1 MIDSTVF
8 RPLGVPPA
16 GYPHAQA
23 VLEYGNIDMLTRPSV
38 VNADG
43 SISTVR
49 SIGISLSK
57 SETGEKRTVHVLI
70 PTVHDDGYIM
80 SDDVATKLFKK
91 TEKHLGVFSTIKELN
106 RYAIMLHD
114 MEAARIEGYE
124 YEQRFTSPDQTAIY
138 DAITS
143 FKVNYALTA
152 GAEISV
158 DFADYKGE
166 MFLNNYFQIGTQYFY
181 RDEPFQMASV
191 EVSQGEGEYWNVNCK
206 LRTWQQQQMKEDLHP
221 EVLKSANGYD
231 FAEKLA
237 ARYGLFFVG
246 EEVKGKQQEI
256 KVKTKNNKE
265 SSWDVLQ
272 RSAGDNQYY
281 AFIAQ
286 QSLFFCS
293 PLFLLGQWGIDEV
306 AGATTT
312 KAGDF
317 VVGRS
322 YAIASAGNTSFK
334 EIGAENNDVGTIFRA
349 TGVGAGTGTAK
360 KIIYY
365 VPLVYPTPQLEAR
378 FLLMGLPEMRSSFD
392 SPKEAE
398 GSAMLWRD
406 NATQLRA
413 GMTVYVKK
421 MGIYDGAYII
431 SSVDYAEGQPEPV
444 SISFSTV
451 DKLAPEDKKKVDE
464 KISETTVI
472 SGAK

>member
-8 RPLGVPPA
+8 RPLGAPPI

-23 VLEYGNIDMLTRPSV
+23 ILEYGNINMLSRPSV

-80 SDDVATKLFKK
+80 SDDAATKLFKK
-91 TEKHLGVFSTIKELN
+91 TEKHLGVFSTIKDLN
-106 RYAIMLHD
+106 RYSIMLHD
-114 MEAARIEGYE
+114 MEEARIQGYE

-158 DFADYKGE
+158 DFADYQGQ

-181 RDEPFQMASV
+181 RNEPFQMASV

-286 QSLFFCS
+286 QTLFFCS
-293 PLFLLGQWGIDEV
+293 PLFLLGQWGIDYV
-306 AGATTT
+306 QG
-312 KAGDF
+312 F
-317 VVGRS
+317 
-322 YAIASAGNTSFK
+322 I
-334 EIGAENNDVGTIFRA
+334 
-349 TGVGAGTGTAK
+349 K
-360 KIIYY
+360 KDIYY
-365 VPLVYPTPQLEAR
+365 VPLVYPTPESETR

-413 GMTVYVKK
+413 GMTVFVKQ

-444 SISFSTV
+444 SISFASV
-451 DKLAPEDKKKVDE
+451 DKLAPEDRKKVDE

>member
-8 RPLGVPPA
+8 RPLGAPPA

-23 VLEYGNIDMLTRPSV
+23 ILEYGNINMLSRPSV

-80 SDDVATKLFKK
+80 SDDAATKLFKK
-91 TEKHLGVFSTIKELN
+91 TEKHLGVFSTIKDLN
-106 RYAIMLHD
+106 RYSIMLHD
-114 MEAARIEGYE
+114 MEEARIQGYE

-158 DFADYKGE
+158 DFADYQGQ

-181 RDEPFQMASV
+181 RNEPFQMASV

-231 FAEKLA
+231 FAQKLA
-237 ARYGLFFVG
+237 ERYGLLFVG

-286 QSLFFCS
+286 QTLFFCS
-293 PLFLLGQWGIDEV
+293 PLFLLGQWGIDYV
-306 AGATTT
+306 PG
-312 KAGDF
+312 F
-317 VVGRS
+317 V
-322 YAIASAGNTSFK
+322 
-334 EIGAENNDVGTIFRA
+334 
-349 TGVGAGTGTAK
+349 K
-360 KIIYY
+360 KDIYY
-365 VPLVYPTPQLEAR
+365 VPLVYPTPESETR

-413 GMTVYVKK
+413 GMTVFVKQ

-444 SISFSTV
+444 SISFASV
-451 DKLAPEDKKKVDE
+451 DKLAPEDRKKVDE

>member
-8 RPLGVPPA
+8 RPLGAPPA

-23 VLEYGNIDMLTRPSV
+23 ILEYGNINMFSRPSV

-80 SDDVATKLFKK
+80 SDVAATKLFKK
-91 TEKHLGVFSTIKELN
+91 TEKHLGVFSTIKDLN
-106 RYAIMLHD
+106 RYSIMLHD
-114 MEAARIEGYE
+114 MEEARIEGYE

-158 DFADYKGE
+158 DFADYQGQ

-181 RDEPFQMASV
+181 RNEPFQMASV

-231 FAEKLA
+231 FAQKLA
-237 ARYGLFFVG
+237 ERYGLLFVG

-286 QSLFFCS
+286 QTLFFCS
-293 PLFLLGQWGIDEV
+293 PLFLLGQWGIDYV
-306 AGATTT
+306 PG
-312 KAGDF
+312 F
-317 VVGRS
+317 
-322 YAIASAGNTSFK
+322 I
-334 EIGAENNDVGTIFRA
+334 
-349 TGVGAGTGTAK
+349 K
-360 KIIYY
+360 KDIYY
-365 VPLVYPTPQLEAR
+365 VPLVYPTPESETR

-413 GMTVYVKK
+413 GMTVFVKQ

-451 DKLAPEDKKKVDE
+451 DKLAPEDKKKVNE
-464 KISETTVI
+464 KIAETTVI

>member
-1 MIDSTVF
+1 MLDATVF
-8 RPLGVPPA
+8 RPVGAPPS
-16 GYPHAQA
+16 GYPYAQA
-23 VLEYGNIDMLTRPSV
+23 ILEYGNINMLNRPSV

-43 SISTVR
+43 SISTIR
-49 SIGISLSK
+49 SIGISISTSDGGRK
-57 SETGEKRTVHVLI
+57 GTIQVLI

-80 SDDVATKLFKK
+80 TDAEATKHFKK
-91 TEKHLGVFSTIKELN
+91 TENHLGIFSTIKDLN
-106 RYAIMLHD
+106 RYSIMLHD
-114 MEAARIEGYE
+114 MEEARIEGYE
-124 YEQRFTSPDQTAIY
+124 YEQRFSSPDQTAIY
-138 DAITS
+138 DAVTS

-158 DFADYKGE
+158 DFADYQGQ

-181 RDEPFQMASV
+181 RNEPFQMASV
-191 EVSQGEGEYWNVNCK
+191 EVSQGEGEYWNVRCK

-231 FAEKLA
+231 FAKKLA
-237 ARYGLFFVG
+237 DKYGLIFIG

-286 QSLFFCS
+286 GSLFFCS

-306 AGATTT
+306 AGA
-312 KAGDF
+312 
-317 VVGRS
+317 
-322 YAIASAGNTSFK
+322 
-334 EIGAENNDVGTIFRA
+334 
-349 TGVGAGTGTAK
+349 K
-360 KIIYY
+360 KKLIKY
-365 VPLVYPTPQLEAR
+365 VPLVYPTPESETR

-413 GMTVYVKK
+413 GMTVFVKE

-451 DKLAPEDKKKVDE
+451 DKLAPEDKKKVEE
-464 KISETTVI
+464 KIAETTVI

>member
-1 MIDSTVF
+1 MIDATVF
-8 RPLGVPPA
+8 RPVGAPPA
-16 GYPHAQA
+16 GYPYAQA
-23 VLEYGNIDMLTRPSV
+23 ILEYGNINMLSRPSV

-49 SIGISLSK
+49 SIGISITRSIGAFG
-57 SETGEKRTVHVLI
+57 TITVHVLI

-80 SDDVATKLFKK
+80 SDAAATKLFKK
-91 TEKHLGVFSTIKELN
+91 TEKHLGVFLTIKDLN
-106 RYAIMLHD
+106 RYSIMLHD
-114 MEAARIEGYE
+114 MEEARIEGYE

-138 DAITS
+138 DAVTS

-158 DFADYKGE
+158 DFADYQGQ

-191 EVSQGEGEYWNVNCK
+191 EVSQGEGEYWNVRCK

-237 ARYGLFFVG
+237 AKYGLMFIG

-272 RSAGDNQYY
+272 RSASDNQYY

-286 QSLFFCS
+286 GSLFFCS

-306 AGATTT
+306 
-312 KAGDF
+312 
-317 VVGRS
+317 
-322 YAIASAGNTSFK
+322 
-334 EIGAENNDVGTIFRA
+334 
-349 TGVGAGTGTAK
+349 VGAK
-360 KIIYY
+360 KKLIRY
-365 VPLVYPTPQLEAR
+365 VPLVYPTPESETR

-413 GMTVYVKK
+413 GMTVYVKE

-464 KISETTVI
+464 KIAETTVI

>member
-1 MIDSTVF
+1 MIDATVF
-8 RPLGVPPA
+8 RPVGAPPS
-16 GYPHAQA
+16 GYPYAQA
-23 VLEYGNIDMLTRPSV
+23 IISYGNINMLNRPRI

-49 SIGISLSK
+49 SISISENFTFGDTK
-57 SETGEKRTVHVLI
+57 FTIQVLI
-70 PTVHDDGYIM
+70 PTVFEDGVV
-80 SDDVATKLFKK
+80 SNAVAISRYKK
-91 TEKHLGVFSTIKELN
+91 SGEHLGKFSTIKDVN
-106 RYAIMLHD
+106 RYSIMLHD
-114 MEAARIEGYE
+114 MEEARINGEE
-124 YEQRFTSPDQTAIY
+124 YEQIFSSPDQTAIY
-138 DAITS
+138 DAVTS

-158 DFADYKGE
+158 DFADYQGQ

-181 RDEPFQMASV
+181 REEPFQMASV
-191 EVSQGEGEYWNVNCK
+191 EVSQGEGEYWNVSCK

-231 FAEKLA
+231 FAKKLA
-237 ARYGLFFVG
+237 DKYGLEFIG

-286 QSLFFCS
+286 GSLFFCS
-293 PLFLLGQWGIDEV
+293 PLFLLGQWGIDE
-306 AGATTT
+306 TP
-312 KAGDF
+312 
-317 VVGRS
+317 
-322 YAIASAGNTSFK
+322 
-334 EIGAENNDVGTIFRA
+334 
-349 TGVGAGTGTAK
+349 GVK
-360 KIIYY
+360 KKLIKY
-365 VPLVYPTPQLEAR
+365 VPLVYPTPESETR

-392 SPKEAE
+392 SPKQAE

-413 GMTVYVKK
+413 GMTVFVKE

-451 DKLAPEDKKKVDE
+451 ETLAPEDKKKVDE
-464 KISETTVI
+464 KIAETTVI

>member
-1 MIDSTVF
+1 MIDATIF
-8 RPLGVPPA
+8 RPVGAPPP
-16 GYPHAQA
+16 GYPYAQA
-23 VLEYGNIDMLTRPSV
+23 IISYGNIDMLNRPRI

-49 SIGISLSK
+49 SISISESFTFGNSK
-57 SETGEKRTVHVLI
+57 FTIQVLI
-70 PTVHDDGYIM
+70 PTVFKDGVV
-80 SDDVATKLFKK
+80 SDAVAISRYKK
-91 TEKHLGVFSTIKELN
+91 SGEHLGKFSTVKDVN
-106 RYAIMLHD
+106 RYSIMLHD
-114 MEAARIEGYE
+114 MEEARINGEE
-124 YEQRFTSPDQTAIY
+124 YEQKFSSPDQTAIY
-138 DAITS
+138 DAVTS

-158 DFADYKGE
+158 DFADYQGQ

-181 RDEPFQMASV
+181 REEPFQMASV
-191 EVSQGEGEYWNVNCK
+191 EVSQGEGEYWNVTCK

-231 FAEKLA
+231 FAKKLA
-237 ARYGLFFVG
+237 DKYGLKFIG

-286 QSLFFCS
+286 GSLFFCS
-293 PLFLLGQWGIDEV
+293 PLFLLGQWGIDETPGV
-306 AGATTT
+306 
-312 KAGDF
+312 K
-317 VVGRS
+317 
-322 YAIASAGNTSFK
+322 K
-334 EIGAENNDVGTIFRA
+334 ELIR
-349 TGVGAGTGTAK
+349 
-360 KIIYY
+360 Y
-365 VPLVYPTPQLEAR
+365 VPLVYPTPESETR

-413 GMTVYVKK
+413 GMTVYVKQ

-444 SISFSTV
+444 SISFATV
-451 DKLAPEDKKKVDE
+451 TKLADEDKKKVDE

>member
-1 MIDSTVF
+1 MIDATVF
-8 RPLGVPPA
+8 RPVGAAPS
-16 GYPHAQA
+16 GYPYAQA
-23 VLEYGNIDMLTRPSV
+23 IISYGNINMLNRPRI

-49 SIGISLSK
+49 SISISESFTFGDTK
-57 SETGEKRTVHVLI
+57 FTIQVLI
-70 PTVHDDGYIM
+70 PTVFEDGVV
-80 SDDVATKLFKK
+80 SDAVAISRYKK
-91 TEKHLGVFSTIKELN
+91 SGEHLGKFSTVKDVN
-106 RYAIMLHD
+106 RYSIMLHD
-114 MEAARIEGYE
+114 MEEARINGEE
-124 YEQRFTSPDQTAIY
+124 YEQKFSSPDQTAIY
-138 DAITS
+138 DAVTS

-158 DFADYKGE
+158 DFADYQGQ

-181 RDEPFQMASV
+181 REEPFQMASV
-191 EVSQGEGEYWNVNCK
+191 EVSQGEGEYWNVSCK

-231 FAEKLA
+231 FAKKLA
-237 ARYGLFFVG
+237 DKYGLKFIG
-246 EEVKGKQQEI
+246 EEVEGKQQEI

-286 QSLFFCS
+286 GSLFFCS

-306 AGATTT
+306 
-312 KAGDF
+312 
-317 VVGRS
+317 
-322 YAIASAGNTSFK
+322 
-334 EIGAENNDVGTIFRA
+334 
-349 TGVGAGTGTAK
+349 VGAK
-360 KIIYY
+360 KKLIRY
-365 VPLVYPTPQLEAR
+365 VPLVYPTPESETR

-392 SPKEAE
+392 SPKQAE

-413 GMTVYVKK
+413 GMTVFVKE

-451 DKLAPEDKKKVDE
+451 ETLAPEDKKKVDE
-464 KISETTVI
+464 KIAETTVI

>member
-1 MIDSTVF
+1 MIDATVF
-8 RPLGVPPA
+8 RPVGAPPP
-16 GYPHAQA
+16 GYPYAQA
-23 VLEYGNIDMLTRPSV
+23 IVTYGNIDMLSRPSV

-49 SIGISLSK
+49 SISIEVSK
-57 SETGEKRTVHVLI
+57 SYDGKEKTVHVLI

-80 SDDVATKLFKK
+80 TDDAATKYFKK
-91 TEKHLGVFSTIKELN
+91 TEKHLGVFSTKKDVN
-106 RYAIMLHD
+106 RYSIMLHD
-114 MEAARIEGYE
+114 MEEARINGEE
-124 YEQRFTSPDQTAIY
+124 YEQRFSSPDQTAIY
-138 DAITS
+138 DAVIS

-181 RDEPFQMASV
+181 RNEPFQMASV
-191 EVSQGEGEYWNVNCK
+191 EVSQGEGEYWNVRCK

-221 EVLKSANGYD
+221 EVLKSANGYE
-231 FAEKLA
+231 FAKKLA
-237 ARYGLFFVG
+237 DKYGLIFIG

-272 RSAGDNQYY
+272 RSANDNQYY

-286 QSLFFCS
+286 DSLFFCS
-293 PLFLLGQWGIDEV
+293 PIFLLGQWGIDE
-306 AGATTT
+306 TT
-312 KAGDF
+312 G
-317 VVGRS
+317 
-322 YAIASAGNTSFK
+322 
-334 EIGAENNDVGTIFRA
+334 
-349 TGVGAGTGTAK
+349 AK
-360 KIIYY
+360 KKLIRY
-365 VPLVYPTPQLEAR
+365 VPLVYPTPESETR

-413 GMTVYVKK
+413 GMTVYVKQ

-464 KISETTVI
+464 KIAETTVI

>member
-1 MIDSTVF
+1 MIDSKVF
-8 RPLGVPPA
+8 RPLGAPPG

-23 VLEYGNIDMLTRPSV
+23 ILEYGNINMLSRPSV

-80 SDDVATKLFKK
+80 SDDAATKLFKK
-91 TEKHLGVFSTIKELN
+91 TEKHLGVFSTIKDLN
-106 RYAIMLHD
+106 RYSIMLHD
-114 MEAARIEGYE
+114 MEEARIEGYE

-158 DFADYKGE
+158 DFADYQGQ

-181 RDEPFQMASV
+181 RNEPFQMASV
-191 EVSQGEGEYWNVNCK
+191 EVSQGEGEYWNVRCK

-231 FAEKLA
+231 FAKKLA
-237 ARYGLFFVG
+237 EKYGLLFIG

-272 RSAGDNQYY
+272 RSASDNQYY

-286 QSLFFCS
+286 QTLFFCS
-293 PLFLLGQWGIDEV
+293 PFFLLGQWGIDYVE
-306 AGATTT
+306 G
-312 KAGDF
+312 F
-317 VVGRS
+317 V
-322 YAIASAGNTSFK
+322 
-334 EIGAENNDVGTIFRA
+334 
-349 TGVGAGTGTAK
+349 K
-360 KIIYY
+360 KDIYY
-365 VPLVYPTPQLEAR
+365 VPLVYPTPESETR

-413 GMTVYVKK
+413 GMTVFVKQ

-451 DKLAPEDKKKVDE
+451 DKLAPEDKKKVNE
-464 KISETTVI
+464 KIAETTVI

>member
-1 MIDSTVF
+1 MIDATVF
-8 RPLGVPPA
+8 RPVGAAPS
-16 GYPHAQA
+16 GYPYAQA
-23 VLEYGNIDMLTRPSV
+23 IISYGNINMLNRPRI

-49 SIGISLSK
+49 SISISESFTFGDTK
-57 SETGEKRTVHVLI
+57 FTIQVLI
-70 PTVHDDGYIM
+70 PTVFEDGVV
-80 SDDVATKLFKK
+80 SDAVAISRYKK
-91 TEKHLGVFSTIKELN
+91 SGEHLGKFSTVKDVN
-106 RYAIMLHD
+106 RYSIMLHD
-114 MEAARIEGYE
+114 MEEARINGEE
-124 YEQRFTSPDQTAIY
+124 YEQRFSSPDQTAIY
-138 DAITS
+138 DAVTS

-158 DFADYKGE
+158 DFADYQGQ

-181 RDEPFQMASV
+181 REEPFQMASV
-191 EVSQGEGEYWNVNCK
+191 EVSQGEGEYWNVRCK

-231 FAEKLA
+231 FAKKLA
-237 ARYGLFFVG
+237 DKYGLEFIG

-286 QSLFFCS
+286 GSLFFCS

-306 AGATTT
+306 
-312 KAGDF
+312 
-317 VVGRS
+317 
-322 YAIASAGNTSFK
+322 
-334 EIGAENNDVGTIFRA
+334 
-349 TGVGAGTGTAK
+349 VGAK
-360 KIIYY
+360 KKLIRY
-365 VPLVYPTPQLEAR
+365 VPLVYPTPESETR

-413 GMTVYVKK
+413 GMTVFVKE

-464 KISETTVI
+464 KIAETTVI

>member
-1 MIDSTVF
+1 MIDATLF
-8 RPLGVPPA
+8 RPVGAAPP
-16 GYPHAQA
+16 GYPYAQA
-23 VLEYGNIDMLTRPSV
+23 INVYGNIDMLNRPSV

-49 SIGISLSK
+49 SISIEQSVSFMGVTKTL
-57 SETGEKRTVHVLI
+57 HVLI
-70 PTVHDDGYIM
+70 PTVHDNGYIM
-80 SDDVATKLFKK
+80 TDANAIKEYK
-91 TEKHLGVFSTIKELN
+91 TTGKHLGKFDTKKDVS
-106 RYAIMLHD
+106 RYSIMLHD
-114 MEAARIEGYE
+114 MEEARINGRE
-124 YEQRFTSPDQTAIY
+124 YEQPFSSPDQTAIY
-138 DAITS
+138 DAVTS

-158 DFADYKGE
+158 DFADYQGQ
-166 MFLNNYFQIGTQYFY
+166 MFLNNYFQIGQQYFY

-191 EVSQGEGEYWNVNCK
+191 EVAQGEGEYWSVRCK

-237 ARYGLFFVG
+237 KKYGLAFIG

-272 RSAGDNQYY
+272 RSANDNQYY

-286 QSLFFCS
+286 QTLFFCS

-306 AGATTT
+306 VGAKIT
-312 KAGDF
+312 KAGSF
-317 VVGRS
+317 AIGNS
-322 YAIASAGNTSFK
+322 YAIAFAGDTSFVA
-334 EIGAENNDVGTIFRA
+334 IGAANNTPTTIFTA
-349 TGVGAGTGTAK
+349 TGAGTGTGTAY
-360 KIIYY
+360 KIIRY
-365 VPLVYPTPQLEAR
+365 VPLVYPTPESETR

-392 SPKEAE
+392 SPKEGE
-398 GSAMLWRD
+398 GSAQLWRD

-413 GMTVYVKK
+413 GMTVYVKQ

-431 SSVDYAEGQPEPV
+431 SSVDYSEGVPEPV
-444 SISFSTV
+444 SISFATV
-451 DKLAPEDKKKVDE
+451 SKLAPEDKKKVDE
-464 KISETTVI
+464 KIAETTVI
-472 SGAK
+472 SGSK